1 MMSFAGPDLALTM
14 PCVTSKP
21 IRISHCRTPSLSSTS
36 STVVSST
43 EDELLTESTT
53 IGSSALDNAAVL
65 TLKGASESDIDIDID
80 MSTCEPKTPLLVM
93 TPTTPTDRF
102 TKLSVSSRRAKGDAY
117 LHRRHKSIHTQR
129 REAVLAGERTPRS
142 AGLKGFAHRMLRD
155 EGARTENDGREAV
168 NAFET
173 KHAPAHVEQQ
183 CIDSSPAEP
192 YTVITHE
199 ATPLRKV
206 ELALTSRRTSN
217 KSPTST
223 RHQPYRF
230 RQPTFASRHVERSGD
245 RQPVIPV
252 GSLPP
257 ALKSKLQ
264 GEKEQQWLLVG
275 PDVARHLHMGG
286 SVLVRDYAGNVVGW
300 MS

>member
-1 MMSFAGPDLALTM
+1 MSFAGPDLALTM

-43 EDELLTESTT
+43 EDELLTDSTT

-80 MSTCEPKTPLLVM
+80 IDIDMSTCEPKTPLLVM
-93 TPTTPTDRF
+93 NPTTPTDRF

-155 EGARTENDGREAV
+155 VGARTENEGREV
-168 NAFET
+168 
-173 KHAPAHVEQQ
+173 
-183 CIDSSPAEP
+183 
-192 YTVITHE
+192 
-199 ATPLRKV
+199 
-206 ELALTSRRTSN
+206 
-217 KSPTST
+217 
-223 RHQPYRF
+223 
-230 RQPTFASRHVERSGD
+230 
-245 RQPVIPV
+245 
-252 GSLPP
+252 SLPF
-257 ALKSKLQ
+257 Q
-264 GEKEQQWLLVG
+264 TV
-275 PDVARHLHMGG
+275 PDRSDSYSIIL
-286 SVLVRDYAGNVVGW
+286 
-300 MS
+300 